1 MNQFFVNNQEEQQQ
15 PSSKITNIMKR
26 IEEKNNTIQSLR
38 AALDSSNNERTEL
51 FNELVD
57 EMKKNIPMA
66 EPVLEG
72 LQELQQPQPTTGGKR
87 KSSKRSNKK

>member
-72 LQELQQPQPTTGGKR
+72 LR
-87 KSSKRSNKK
+87 MSMVMF